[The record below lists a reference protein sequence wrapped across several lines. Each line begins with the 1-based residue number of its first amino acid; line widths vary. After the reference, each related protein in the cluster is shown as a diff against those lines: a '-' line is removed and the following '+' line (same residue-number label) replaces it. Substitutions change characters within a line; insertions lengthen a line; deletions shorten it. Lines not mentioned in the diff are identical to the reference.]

1 MSTALAPVLVFKYF
15 YLGSRAPQEMT
26 DSRIVAETY
35 TVQLERVLPEVGKL
49 SQTQKPTQRSPW
61 PKLRQIEIKKNK
73 ESNV

>member
-1 MSTALAPVLVFKYF
+1 
-15 YLGSRAPQEMT
+15 MT
-26 DSRIVAETY
+26 DSRIVAEIY